1 MMKKW
6 TLQEEDYLRS
16 NWTHTDINT
25 LILNLDRS
33 KKSLVSKAATLGLS
47 LKDNI
52 YYTPIIEP
60 WTKEEDRIIKD
71 YYNIVEVQDIHVIL
85 PHRSIKKIA
94 DRARNLG
101 LTNQVKNW
109 SEGEIQYLMNKWGN
123 ITITKIS
130 KKLGRS
136 ENAVLLKAH
145 KLGLKNQVIAN
156 GTYLRPKDVADMLN
170 TEVRNIYYWLDYGYI
185 DYRKLKIRSMKKYQI
200 GVDSFK
206 DFLDKHRD
214 LWDSK
219 RADMVLIK
227 SCFINC
233 STMNNYILPKW
244 LEEKIVEDAM
254 VIKIKEYKSWTTKE
268 EYKLS
273 TLLGQGKNN
282 KEIAGILNRST
293 YSIQGKVRNIKN
305 NIATNQP
312 FTKTGNSVSVAI

>member
-6 TLQEEDYLRS
+6 TIQEEAYLRS

-25 LILNLDRS
+25 LMFDLDRG
-33 KKSLVSKAATLGLS
+33 KKSLLNKAAKLGLS

-52 YYTPIIEP
+52 YYTTKTKP

-71 YYNIVEVQDIHVIL
+71 YYNIVAVQDIHVIL

-109 SEGEIQYLMNKWGN
+109 SEDEIQYLMNKWGN
-123 ITITKIS
+123 MTIAKIS
-130 KKLGRS
+130 KKLERS
-136 ENAVLLKAH
+136 ENAILLKAH

-170 TEVRNIYYWLDYGYI
+170 IEVRNVYYWLEHGYI
-185 DYRKLKIRSMKKYQI
+185 DYKKLKIRSMKKYQI
-200 GVDSFK
+200 GIDSFK
-206 DFLDKHRD
+206 DFLEKYQD

-233 STMNNYILPKW
+233 STMNNYILPTW
-244 LEEKIVEDAM
+244 LKDKIAEDAM
-254 VIKIKEYKSWTTKE
+254 VIKIKEYKNWTTKE
-268 EYKLS
+268 EKKLS

-282 KEIAGILNRST
+282 KEIAGILNRTT
-293 YSIQGKVRNIKN
+293 YSVQGKVRNIKN
-305 NIATNQP
+305 NIAAKQQ
-312 FTKTGNSVSVAI
+312 FTKTGNSVSLAL